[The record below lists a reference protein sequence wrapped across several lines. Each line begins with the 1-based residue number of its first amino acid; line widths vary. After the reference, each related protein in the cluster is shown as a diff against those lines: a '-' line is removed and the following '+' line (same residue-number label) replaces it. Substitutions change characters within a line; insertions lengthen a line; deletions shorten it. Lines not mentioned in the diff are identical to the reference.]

1 MASAA
6 DDEWTS
12 VPSRKGK
19 KTRSSQVPHPSHG
32 LANAPPPVSRDLTIS
47 DIKRD
52 FETKLKQWRKTECR
66 KQLLKLVDWVMD
78 ARGPGKLEKFVCLG
92 SGSLSRDNVE
102 CRRRS
107 LWQIV
112 VFWDLVEYVRGQQEQ
127 GEEEEDGDSGRG
139 EVRASDP
146 AYTELDAE
154 FFKTLGIEDV
164 DFDRNAKG
172 LGKVREYL
180 GEGTL
185 LFEPFV
191 DMNVDMMRDL
201 AEKDAGIYVGSSVG
215 GLQKRGGELGELAKK
230 FGSDRTM
237 RKFPVFEVDPNV
249 FDGIEIYWKEES
261 DD

>member
-6 DDEWTS
+6 NDEWTS

-19 KTRSSQVPHPSHG
+19 KSRSAQVETPNHG
-32 LANAPPPVSRDLTIS
+32 LANAPPPVSRDLTIL

-52 FETKLKQWRKTECR
+52 FEARIKQWKKTECR
-66 KQLLKLVDWVMD
+66 KQLLKLVDWVLD
-78 ARGPGKLEKFVCLG
+78 ARGSGRLDKFVCLG
-92 SGSLSRDNVE
+92 SGSLSRDNLE

-107 LWQIV
+107 LWQVV

-127 GEEEEDGDSGRG
+127 GEGSEREGGAW
-139 EVRASDP
+139 VSDP
-146 AYTELDAE
+146 AYTELDRE
-154 FFKTLGIEDV
+154 YFKTLGVQVVDV
-164 DFDRNAKG
+164 DKTARG
-172 LGKVREYL
+172 LGEVKQHL

-191 DMNVDMMRDL
+191 DMNADMMRDL
-201 AEKDAGIYVGSSVG
+201 MKQDAGIYIGSSVG

-237 RKFPVFEVDPNV
+237 RKFPVFEIDPNV
-249 FDGIEIYWKEES
+249 FDGMEIYWKEES